1 MVILSFLRNL
11 HRVFNS
17 GFANLH
23 SYQQCRGVPFPS
35 QPLKH
40 LLFIEFLMIAILT
53 SMRWDLT
60 ELLICISLIISEVE
74 HLFMGL
80 LAICHVFFREM
91 SIKVFCPLFD
101 WVLLLLLLLLLS
113 CMSCLYILEIKP
125 LFVTSFASIFS
136 HSIGCLFIVVVVV
149 VYGFLC

>member
-17 GFANLH
+17 GYANLH

-40 LLFIEFLMIAILT
+40 LLFIEFLIIAILT

-80 LAICHVFFREM
+80 LAICHVFFEEM

-101 WVLLLLLLLLLS
+101 WVLLLLLS

-136 HSIGCLFIVVVVV
+136 HSIGCLFIVDVV